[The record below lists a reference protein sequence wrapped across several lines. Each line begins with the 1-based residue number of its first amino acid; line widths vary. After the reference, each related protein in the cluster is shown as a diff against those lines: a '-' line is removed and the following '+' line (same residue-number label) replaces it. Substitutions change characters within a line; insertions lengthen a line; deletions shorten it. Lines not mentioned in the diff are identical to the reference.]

1 MKPGTIEEWVAFAQT
16 VPQRLRNASAHMKNR
31 TQEID
36 MRRTQPARASD
47 MPANPIYILA
57 AITLGLPALALILM
71 VGMNPDI
78 QEGVFMT
85 LLALL
90 IIAAFVVA
98 AIFEI
103 KRLADDSGADPNQ
116 G

>member
-1 MKPGTIEEWVAFAQT
+1 MKPGTIEEWVTFIQT
-16 VPQRLRNASAHMKNR
+16 VPQRLRNASGHMDNR

-36 MRRTQPARASD
+36 MRPTQPARASD
-47 MPANPIYILA
+47 MPANPIYLLA
-57 AITLGLPALALILM
+57 AITLGLPALALILV

-90 IIAAFVVA
+90 VIASFVVA

-103 KRLADDSGADPNQ
+103 KRLADGPGENPNQ